1 MIALRVCDGAVSN
14 EQRRVNG
21 SSAAAAP
28 RLTAGA
34 ATMAIAE
41 ATNARRDSDGFMFIL
56 LFLGWFTDWRGRDDR
71 RRCAVFRAGEDFYV
85 GDNFVPLVMRTTQ
98 KQDDVVWTCKI
109 DCPRVLLCFESTQ
122 GYPDRSP

>member
-41 ATNARRDSDGFMFIL
+41 ATNARRDNDGFMFVL
-56 LFLGWFTDWRGRDDR
+56 LFVGWFSDWRG
-71 RRCAVFRAGEDFYV
+71 
-85 GDNFVPLVMRTTQ
+85 
-98 KQDDVVWTCKI
+98 
-109 DCPRVLLCFESTQ
+109 
-122 GYPDRSP
+122 